1 MLIALFTWEFLQIGS
16 AVLDKVDKLHL
27 SRSSLRP
34 KSSKSSTV
42 VHRWLFSRLTEIK
55 FNSKAKEKSICCSL
69 TLELTGMEFVYFA
82 AVTSKQLILGNISG
96 SLQEFPN
103 GIKVSLRKYV

>member
-1 MLIALFTWEFLQIGS
+1 MTLHALFTWEFLQIGS

-27 SRSSLRP
+27 NRSSLRP
-34 KSSKSSTV
+34 KSSTV
-42 VHRWLFSRLTEIK
+42 IHRWLFNRLTEIK

-82 AVTSKQLILGNISG
+82 VCNFKTTDTWEYFRGFTRISEWNKADKG
-96 SLQEFPN
+96 
-103 GIKVSLRKYV
+103 

>member
-1 MLIALFTWEFLQIGS
+1 M
-16 AVLDKVDKLHL
+16 
-27 SRSSLRP
+27 P
-34 KSSKSSTV
+34 KSSTV

-69 TLELTGMEFVYFA
+69 TLELTEMEFVYFA
-82 AVTSKQLILGNISG
+82 AVTSKLILGNISG
-96 SLQEFPN
+96 GLQEFPN

>member
-1 MLIALFTWEFLQIGS
+1 MLIALFTWEFIQIGS

-27 SRSSLRP
+27 NRSFLGP
-34 KSSKSSTV
+34 KSSTV
-42 VHRWLFSRLTEIK
+42 VHRWLFSLLTEIK
-55 FNSKAKEKSICCSL
+55 FHSKAKEKSICCSL

-82 AVTSKQLILGNISG
+82 AVTSKQLILENISG
-96 SLQEFPN
+96 GLQEFPN

>member
-1 MLIALFTWEFLQIGS
+1 MLIALFTWEFIQIGS

-27 SRSSLRP
+27 NRSSLRP
-34 KSSKSSTV
+34 KSSTV

-55 FNSKAKEKSICCSL
+55 FHSKAKEKSICCSL

-82 AVTSKQLILGNISG
+82 AVTSKQLILGKISG
-96 SLQEFPN
+96 GLQEFPN

>member
-16 AVLDKVDKLHL
+16 AVLDKVDKLHPN
-27 SRSSLRP
+27 RSSLRP
-34 KSSKSSTV
+34 KSSAV
-42 VHRWLFSRLTEIK
+42 IHRWLFSRLTEIK

-82 AVTSKQLILGNISG
+82 AVTSKQLTLGNISG
-96 SLQEFPN
+96 GLQEFAN

>member
-1 MLIALFTWEFLQIGS
+1 M
-16 AVLDKVDKLHL
+16 KLHL
-27 SRSSLRP
+27 NRSCLRP
-34 KSSKSSTV
+34 KSSTV

-96 SLQEFPN
+96 GLQEFPN
-103 GIKVSLRKYV
+103 GIKVSLRKYF

>member
-1 MLIALFTWEFLQIGS
+1 MLIIALFTWEILQIGS

-27 SRSSLRP
+27 NRSSLRP
-34 KSSKSSTV
+34 KSSTV

-55 FNSKAKEKSICCSL
+55 FDSKAKEKTICCSL
-69 TLELTGMEFVYFA
+69 MLELTGMEFVYFA
-82 AVTSKQLILGNISG
+82 AVTSKQLIFGNISG
-96 SLQEFPN
+96 GLQEFPN